1 MRHITLL
8 LAFWLLAAT
17 GAQAQ
22 EENEENR
29 RLTIS
34 GQLLDSDQKEPMIQ
48 ATVQL
53 FLAADSAFV
62 GGTVSDIK
70 GNFSPRT
77 ARSSAERS
85 ATSRA
90 TSSSR
95 PRRTAPTA

>member
-8 LAFWLLAAT
+8 LTLWLLAAT
-17 GAQAQ
+17 GVQAQ

-53 FLAADSAFV
+53 FLAQDSVFV

-70 GNFSPRT
+70 GNFII
-77 ARSSAERS
+77 E
-85 ATSRA
+85 
-90 TSSSR
+90 
-95 PRRTAPTA
+95 APSNGTYRL

>member
-8 LAFWLLAAT
+8 LTLWLLAAT
-17 GAQAQ
+17 GVQAQ

-53 FLAADSAFV
+53 FLAQDSVFV

-70 GNFSPRT
+70 GNFIIEAPSNGTYRLKI
-77 ARSSAERS
+77 SSVGYQTIDS
-85 ATSRA
+85 
-90 TSSSR
+90 
-95 PRRTAPTA
+95 